1 VIDDM
6 RSGSPVFKLSENPAY
21 PDASARFQREQ
32 NEYIYKEVLIFTD
45 EGFVDLMVAEVI
57 D

>member
-1 VIDDM
+1 M